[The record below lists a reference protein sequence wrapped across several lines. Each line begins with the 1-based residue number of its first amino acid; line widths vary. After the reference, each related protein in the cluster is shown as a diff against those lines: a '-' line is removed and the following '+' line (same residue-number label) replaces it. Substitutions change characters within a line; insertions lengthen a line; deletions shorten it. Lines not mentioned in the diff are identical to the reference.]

1 VPSVGKVQLRLIN
14 GDDTIGQATL
24 LVDNGNL
31 SIDSIDP
38 GVASSYNI
46 YTATTGTTS
55 AIPSRLEVFSGNTPD
70 VALYTNP
77 SQTLLSQGVYTVF
90 LLRGG
95 LSGSTPAPTGLL
107 RKDR

>member
-1 VPSVGKVQLRLIN
+1 MPS
-14 GDDTIGQATL
+14 
-24 LVDNGNL
+24 
-31 SIDSIDP
+31 
-38 GVASSYNI
+38 
-46 YTATTGTTS
+46 ATTGTTS

-70 VALYTNP
+70 VALYVNP

-95 LSGSTPAPTGLL
+95 LNGSQQPAPTGLL